1 MRSAVIGATLA
12 GIFLFPAVGAQ
23 AQGDGRN
30 AAAAAQETS
39 SAVLDWMARTYKFT
53 QAEVHSTRFSVYKRE
68 TDATLTHQGCRLTL
82 REKDM
87 VFDSS
92 VSARADTSEWK
103 RVIDLGSLDPASI
116 QLKRVSDSEK
126 AAYFA
131 LEFATSG
138 GYKNI
143 ELFFADE
150 ARPATFSN
158 GLIPLLVDPSDY
170 APRFADAFR
179 RSVEL
184 CAAKR

>member
-12 GIFLFPAVGAQ
+12 GIFLLPAAGAQ
-23 AQGDGRN
+23 VQRDGRN
-30 AAAAAQETS
+30 AAGASQETLP
-39 SAVLDWMARTYKFT
+39 AVLDWMARTYKFT
-53 QAEVHSTRFSVYKRE
+53 QGEVHSTRFSVYKRE

-82 REKDM
+82 REKNM

-92 VSARADTSEWK
+92 VSMRADTSEWK

-116 QLKRVSDSEK
+116 QLKRASDSEK
-126 AAYFA
+126 AAYFV

-138 GYKNI
+138 EYKNI

-170 APRFADAFR
+170 APRFAEAFR
-179 RSVEL
+179 RGVEL
-184 CAAKR
+184 CAGKR